1 MRQGKGSQGGDVQ
14 AMKISKSALI
24 ILGIL
29 LVFLLIFQFRYPLAL
44 NMDGGYN
51 SANTSALMRFQP
63 MPFSGSPIVPF
74 SLSALFGWIGG
85 FNANNGIK
93 IVTALS
99 LVAVGLLIYLF
110 LKKTTKDELASLAGL
125 VGWCV
130 SFAIITY
137 PMGYLKQ
144 TIALPFMLIA
154 LISLYFLIETG
165 QKKWWIWLAVGTAVT
180 FLSHQP
186 AAITLAA
193 CFAFTLASML
203 PGSNVRH
210 GKIMG
215 FALWG
220 VIVLGLATSP
230 LTVPILSRY
239 FIQLDAHGYKTILI
253 YLKGLISYRFQMTVD
268 FGGFDWLLAAIP
280 VFGLGR
286 TIEKHR
292 RLALWLLGFG
302 LGVFV
307 VACFASK
314 YEWQGR
320 NIMTLFVPLSILTGL
335 GFYYISDLISK
346 KDALKIAI
354 SVSLAL
360 LVMLAAGYHVS
371 ATKYISATKP
381 VITTSQR
388 ESLASIINSLK
399 QEQIDNLYARHG
411 LRFWATEATGRY
423 VGVMFYDW
431 DRKTFGIRKSR
442 GGEDITGS
450 RDPKPGDCLLISKQP
465 MFGAKYE
472 TIEFDGVEFKIQKNA
487 QEYFEVLSGSKA
499 NAHITFSI
507 STSSDN
513 DKSENVIV
521 WETEIGANK
530 IDKFGFVFGSNFKRG
545 RKDLTIK
552 VVYDDKTEKEHKTS
566 FVIDENLLEYSNLEF
581 DDFKN
586 IVAENED
593 YIIIT
598 PK

>member
-1 MRQGKGSQGGDVQ
+1 
-14 AMKISKSALI
+14 MKISKSALI
-24 ILGIL
+24 ILGVL
-29 LVFLLIFQFRYPLAL
+29 LVFLLVFQFRHPLAL

-85 FNANNGIK
+85 FNADNGIK
-93 IVTALS
+93 IVTTLS
-99 LVAVGLLIYLF
+99 LVMVGFLIYWF
-110 LKKTTKDELASLAGL
+110 LKKVTNDELASLAGL
-125 VGWCV
+125 AGWCV
-130 SFAIITY
+130 SFAVITY

-154 LISLYFLIETG
+154 LVSLYFLLETG
-165 QKKWWIWLAVGTAVT
+165 QKKWWIWLLIGSAVT

-186 AAITLAA
+186 ATITLAA
-193 CFAFTLASML
+193 CFAFMLAAML

-210 GKIMG
+210 GRITG

-220 VIVLGLATSP
+220 LLVLGLATSP
-230 LTVPILSRY
+230 LTVPILARH

-253 YLKGLISYRFQMTVD
+253 YLKGLVSYRFQMTAD

-280 VFGLGR
+280 VFGLGK

-302 LGVFV
+302 LGVFL
-307 VACFASK
+307 VACFASR

-320 NIMTLFVPLSILTGL
+320 NIMTMFVPLSILMGL
-335 GFYYISDLISK
+335 GFYYIADLISSRN
-346 KDALKIAI
+346 ALKVVI

-360 LVMLAAGYHVS
+360 LVMLAAGYQDS
-371 ATKYISATKP
+371 AIRYISAAKP
-381 VITTSQR
+381 VVTTTQR
-388 ESLASIINSLK
+388 ENLAKIIDALK
-399 QEQIDNLYARHG
+399 PEQAQNLYARHG
-411 LRFWATEATGRY
+411 LRFWATESTGKY

-472 TIEFDGVEFKIQKNA
+472 TFELGGVQFTIQKNA
-487 QEYFEVLSGSKA
+487 QEYFEIITTSKI
-499 NAHITFSI
+499 NATVQLMIKG
-507 STSSDN
+507 N
-513 DKSENVIV
+513 VADKSKLNLEKATPFEVA
-521 WETEIGANK
+521 EGKTSK
-530 IDKFGFVFGSNFKRG
+530 TGFVLGKLSPRG
-545 RKDLTIK
+545 KKQLIVT
-552 VVYDDKTEKEHKTS
+552 VYDSETQTVEIDFT
-566 FVIDENLLEYSNLEF
+566 IDENLLEYCEF
-581 DDFKN
+581 EDFMT
-586 IVAENED
+586 VAENED